1 MSVIYFLIPVSL
13 VLGGGT
19 LLLFIWALRSGQFDD
34 LQTPAYRIL
43 FSDGEEKSDLVNN
56 SDRRKHDNNGDLPV

>member
-43 FSDGEEKSDLVNN
+43 FSDGEEKSDLNN
-56 SDRRKHDNNGDLPV
+56 HSDRRKHDNNGDLSV